1 MLRSAGYT
9 GDELTAP
16 ESIRSDRGSAA
27 RGVKPPKERLASL
40 PGVEVYVPH
49 IDTLDEICG
58 WLGTFRERLHRARDE
73 ERPQMA
79 AVIQQ
84 LEARYQN
91 RRAELS

>member
-1 MLRSAGYT
+1 MRA
-9 GDELTAP
+9 
-16 ESIRSDRGSAA
+16 DRGPAT
-27 RGVKPPKERLASL
+27 RGAKPPRERLAPL

-49 IDTLDEICG
+49 IDSLDEICG

-73 ERPQMA
+73 ERPQVA

-84 LEARYQN
+84 LETRYQN

>member
-1 MLRSAGYT
+1 MLRIAGYT
-9 GDELTAP
+9 SYELTAP
-16 ESIRSDRGSAA
+16 GTMRSDRGPATQEA
-27 RGVKPPKERLASL
+27 KPPKERLAPL

-58 WLGTFRERLHRARDE
+58 WLGTFRERLHRARDD
-73 ERPQMA
+73 ERPQVA